1 MCKFSI
7 NDKNKIPID
16 MKRKKILVFNSGS
29 GSGFQEL
36 VENSRTGV
44 LDAEIVGLV
53 TNKATYTCIDRALKL
68 GITFVPP
75 MEYFEARDYQA
86 LVKYFGADY
95 VALSGWLKPVRGLDP
110 RTTFNIHPGPLPL
123 FGGKGM
129 YGHHVHEAVIA
140 AYRRGEITHSEVCMH
155 FVTDEYDQG
164 PVFFRYPVLI
174 RPDDDADT
182 LGARVNKIEHGWQS
196 YITNLIVHGKISWDG
211 IDPSSLKVPKDYKFL

>member
-1 MCKFSI
+1 M
-7 NDKNKIPID
+7 
-16 MKRKKILVFNSGS
+16 RKKRILVFNSGS

-53 TNKATYTCIDRALKL
+53 TNKSTYTCIDRAFKL
-68 GITFVPP
+68 RITFAPP
-75 MEYFEARDYQA
+75 MESFEASDYQA
-86 LVKYFGADY
+86 LVKFFKADY
-95 VALSGWLKPVRGLDP
+95 VALSGWLKTAIGLDL

-155 FVTDEYDQG
+155 FVTNEYDQG

-174 RPDDDADT
+174 RPDDDADS
-182 LGARVNKIEHGWQS
+182 LGVRVNKIEHGWQS
-196 YITNLIVHGKISWDG
+196 YITNLVVHKKISWDG
-211 IDPSSLKVPKDYKFL
+211 VDPSSLKVPKDYKFL